1 MNALLNCHVCCTL
14 VSEENEEPIIVPAD
28 RRGKYIVAFDPLDGS
43 SNIDCNVSTGT
54 IFAVYER
61 VTPAG
66 TEPGNADVLRPGTDV
81 IAAGYCM
88 YGSATDFVLTFRDGA
103 RARAQRAHALA
114 RVPASAH
121 ARETEHELRPTP
133 P

>member
-1 MNALLNCHVCCTL
+1 MVNALLNCYACAAL
-14 VSEENEEPIIVPAD
+14 VSEENEEAIIVPAD

-103 RARAQRAHALA
+103 CRARRRRRRRRARAH
-114 RVPASAH
+114 
-121 ARETEHELRPTP
+121 P
-133 P
+133 PNSP